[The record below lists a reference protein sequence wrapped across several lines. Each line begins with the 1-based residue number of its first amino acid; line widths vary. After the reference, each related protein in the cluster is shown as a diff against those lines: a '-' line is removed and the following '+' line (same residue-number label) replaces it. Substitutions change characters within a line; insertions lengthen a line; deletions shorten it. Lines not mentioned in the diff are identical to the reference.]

1 MKSKPMKRT
10 MNRYRRKNYKSA
22 VDSTEES
29 VPYVQ
34 SSRNMTKETPAE
46 GTTLDYNSGDLY

>member
-1 MKSKPMKRT
+1 

-22 VDSTEES
+22 DSTEES

-34 SSRNMTKETPAE
+34 SSRDMTKDTPAE
-46 GTTLDYNSGDLY
+46 GTTLDYNSGDLYKDGIIYLNK